1 MSLGI
6 EGTLR
11 QLIEMRVFAAL
22 REINDGE
29 PTPKEIRAIMETATA
44 SVYDPVLEVIQQL
57 GKENGVVLQNAN
69 SALLL
74 PDSLDNPIVTGES

>member
-22 REINDGE
+22 REIENE